1 MLTVMTIRKTREL
14 LRLQQNLEQTKTV
27 GGCVA
32 GGWGDKKAINVLHI
46 TTELG
51 KTPQRDADVTPNA

>member
-1 MLTVMTIRKTREL
+1 MLTVMTIRKTPEL

-32 GGWGDKKAINVLHI
+32 GGWEMKAINVLHI

-51 KTPQRDADVTPNA
+51 KTLQRVRM